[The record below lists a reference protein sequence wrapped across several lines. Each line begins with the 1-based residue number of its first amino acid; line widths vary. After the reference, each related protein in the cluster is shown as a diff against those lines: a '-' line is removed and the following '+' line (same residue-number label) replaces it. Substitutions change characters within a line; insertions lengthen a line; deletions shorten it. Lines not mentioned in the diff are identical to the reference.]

1 MRTSFLVFLA
11 CACATSKPGPRA
23 TNAAADAIS
32 SATAPPGSAKIEAR
46 SGSTLSGTAK
56 LVDVDKGLGVHVEV
70 ENAAPGLHGV
80 HIHEKGDCNDPK
92 AMSAGGHYNPNAGA
106 HHGGPAATVR
116 HGGDLGNIEVGSNGT
131 GILDVIVQ
139 DVSLAGPENGVVG
152 RAIVIHE
159 KADDLMTDPAGNSG
173 ARIGCGIILPPTAQ
187 PSR

>member
-1 MRTSFLVFLA
+1 
-11 CACATSKPGPRA
+11 PGPRA
-23 TNAAADAIS
+23 TSAAADAIS
-32 SATAPPGSAKIEAR
+32 SATAPAASAKIEAR
-46 SGSTLSGTAK
+46 SGSALSGSAK
-56 LVDVDKGLGVHVEV
+56 LVDVDKGGLGVHVEV

-106 HHGGPAATVR
+106 HHGGPVTNVR
-116 HGGDLGNIEVGSNGT
+116 HGGDLGNIDIGSNGT
-131 GILDVIVQ
+131 GVLDVIVQ
-139 DVSLAGPENGVVG
+139 DVSVAGPENGVVG

>member
-1 MRTSFLVFLA
+1 MPFVSIYAVTPRPGGCMRLLPAFLLA
-11 CACATSKPGPRA
+11 CGCAASSSTTPPRA
-23 TNAAADAIS
+23 TAAASAIS
-32 SATAPPGSAKIEAR
+32 AATGPSASALIEAR
-46 SGSTLSGTAK
+46 SGSALSGNAKFTA
-56 LVDVDKGLGVHVEV
+56 VQDGLGVHVEV
-70 ENAAPGLHGV
+70 QGATPGLHGV

-152 RAIVIHE
+152 RAIVIH
-159 KADDLMTDPAGNSG
+159 
-173 ARIGCGIILPPTAQ
+173 
-187 PSR
+187 